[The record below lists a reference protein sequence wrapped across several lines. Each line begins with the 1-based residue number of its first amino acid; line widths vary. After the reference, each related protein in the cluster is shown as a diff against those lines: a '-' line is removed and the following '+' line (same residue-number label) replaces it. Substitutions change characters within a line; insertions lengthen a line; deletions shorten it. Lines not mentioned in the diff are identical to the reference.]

1 MFTTSLVGSKK
12 MVRYIPFILL
22 SPFACP
28 FGLPDPSCLPASALH
43 SGTAWPHI
51 LSIAALSSSDP
62 RMGGNSPRVAI
73 SCLRPPASSS
83 HILLNSRRRYLCRA
97 MAHMGICH
105 CLSDR
110 SSERDVSEYRP
121 RAVHAFIPS
130 SHSILVSSSEEKIP
144 DVVSGFSITN
154 VGRSCSAVNRFE
166 FDFNAMACSRP
177 TFLLSPWFSPYCFP
191 SFFSPL
197 SPLWAQSTHPD
208 RAPGT
213 HAAA

>member
-1 MFTTSLVGSKK
+1 MTDARPKWYRHAHSKDMPLGAIARMIQTMLYAK
-12 MVRYIPFILL
+12 RFFPYYVYNILGGIEEDGEISSCLLL

-28 FGLPDPSCLPASALH
+28 FGLPDSSCLPASALH

-62 RMGGNSPRVAI
+62 RMRGNSSRVAI

-110 SSERDVSEYRP
+110 SSERD
-121 RAVHAFIPS
+121 
-130 SHSILVSSSEEKIP
+130 
-144 DVVSGFSITN
+144 
-154 VGRSCSAVNRFE
+154 
-166 FDFNAMACSRP
+166 
-177 TFLLSPWFSPYCFP
+177 LS
-191 SFFSPL
+191 L
-197 SPLWAQSTHPD
+197 
-208 RAPGT
+208 
-213 HAAA
+213 